1 MSHALRRLTPDQYR
15 DWLARHG
22 IAAARVEEVI
32 SGYDLAQPLIE
43 EFFEP
48 GDRLFQYIRGSEF
61 KDPNPAA
68 GSWFA
73 RAGATPAGLA
83 ILEGAAGRRL
93 HRFQVV
99 ARFSCIEGSAAKLE
113 RNVMKDFGGEGGA
126 SQIFVPPM
134 YRGCI
139 RVVGAQDRW

>member
-22 IAAARVEEVI
+22 IAATRIEEVL
-32 SGYDLAQPLIE
+32 SGYDPAKPLIE

-48 GDRLFQYIRGSEF
+48 GDQLFQYIRGSQSGN
-61 KDPNPAA
+61 PSPAA

-73 RAGATPAGLA
+73 RAGATPASLA
-83 ILEGAAGRRL
+83 ILEGGAGRRL

-99 ARFSCIEGSAAKLE
+99 ARFTCVEGTAAKLE

-126 SQIFVPPM
+126 SQVFVPRM

-139 RVVGAQDRW
+139 RAMGAQDRW